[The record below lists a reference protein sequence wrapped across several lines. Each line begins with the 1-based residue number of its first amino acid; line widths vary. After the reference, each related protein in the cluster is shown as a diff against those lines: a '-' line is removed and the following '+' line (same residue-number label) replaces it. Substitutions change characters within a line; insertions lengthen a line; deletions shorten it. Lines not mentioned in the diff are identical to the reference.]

1 MQLLNHACL
10 VNNIVYNATAA
21 SKHGR
26 HLVNKI
32 SFYLKEIT
40 ITTSRTLGILENDCL
55 GLLDQKDLP
64 KIGVQQMQTV
74 EWHSGWPE

>member
-10 VNNIVYNATAA
+10 VNNIVYKATVA

-26 HLVNKI
+26 HLVN
-32 SFYLKEIT
+32 EIT
-40 ITTSRTLGILENDCL
+40 ITISRTQGILENDCL
-55 GLLDQKDLP
+55 GLLDQKGLP